1 MAAPG
6 DYRKPRNQEMRDLVL
21 RLPHPVRVLDNSG
34 TILWQ
39 NQAAEGVAEE
49 TSWSNQATTWQ
60 GQKAILAIAQAAEA
74 PPSPLL
80 AELEA
85 ENERLRR
92 HQKQTARR
100 KKKAEVTA
108 KQTEKAADEF
118 EKRERKLREQLEAAE
133 KRLAELESSLASPEA
148 ESETDL
154 PQAAAKG
161 KSKSKKSK
169 AKSKAKSK
177 SKVEVSEEV
186 PDSKSL
192 TELQEQLQSSERAR
206 EELQGQLSEMEASR
220 ATLQGELRS
229 LQGRLDAAAARYV
242 ELQVEFDAYRQE
254 VEEEESRRQLEEQ
267 LAAKVREFE
276 ELERSFEDEQKAFL
290 QQKLDLESR
299 LTEQEVEFVKLRETV
314 SGTSQEKPRDASREL
329 ADLREDLEEARL
341 ALAESTK
348 RETRLNEKLESA
360 NELKEEQAKVLALVK
375 DELGELRRREK
386 ELRETLRLYGDF
398 RGELEQARSEA
409 RQYREEALALREA
422 TEKLEN
428 KLIESRRELSE
439 AKSAGSG
446 SGGLSLRLPNGAGES
461 ASSTV
466 KSQLEFAQ
474 SRLRETE
481 KKLDEARAALKKA
494 QADAQSAKETEKL
507 AFQDSLTGLPNRHIV
522 DRFLDFSH
530 SQAKSTGK
538 NYALFLI
545 DVDGF
550 RVLNDTFGRDWGDA
564 LLRAIAERLS
574 GMRGKNHIVA
584 RHSQDRFLLLAG
596 DLLSN
601 AVTGFLSE
609 AARAL
614 LDALAHP
621 FEVKGES
628 IKLTGSLGISV
639 GPGRSD
645 DFKDLLPQ
653 AEIAL
658 ENAKSLGPG
667 TYVVYSDGLAQKA
680 QRDQVYL
687 RQMEHAIARHEFQN
701 VYQPV
706 FNLNKG
712 IVMGLEL
719 LLRWHHRDQRV
730 LKPEEFLDVALSS
743 GLIFS
748 IAEVTWPKAFKA
760 LARWRKLRPGITLS
774 INLSDRELLNP
785 RLVERATEWAKA
797 AGVETSAILF
807 EVRDASRLRGSSSWW
822 TILSALQRAGF
833 GLVLDDYAAKSSLFG
848 TLAFSGFVQAK
859 TTIDEKNP
867 ICTPAPAAH
876 KGVQYVA
883 KRIQTRFD
891 PKALKRAGFDMAQ
904 GSAVAQPLDE
914 DDVDGILS

>member
-21 RLPHPVRVLDNSG
+21 RLPHPVRVLDNTG
-34 TILWQ
+34 AILWQ
-39 NQAAEGVAEE
+39 NQAAETSPEE
-49 TSWSNQATTWQ
+49 TQWSQQTTSWQ
-60 GQKAILAIAQAAEA
+60 GKKAVLAIAQAAES
-74 PPSPLL
+74 PPSPVI

-100 KKKAEVTA
+100 KKKAEDSA

-118 EKRERKLREQLEAAE
+118 EKRERKLRDQLEAAE
-133 KRLAELESSLASPEA
+133 KRIAELEV
-148 ESETDL
+148 DL
-154 PQAAAKG
+154 PAAATKG
-161 KSKSKKSK
+161 KDKSKKSK
-169 AKSKAKSK
+169 TKAKAKSK
-177 SKVEVSEEV
+177 SKGKVDVSVEAA
-186 PDSKSL
+186 DSKTL
-192 TELQEQLQSSERAR
+192 IDLQEQLRASERAR
-206 EELQGQLSEMEASR
+206 EELQERLSKVEASR
-220 ATLQGELRS
+220 ATWSSERVELESQLRS

-299 LTEQEVEFVKLRETV
+299 LTEQEVEFVKLRDTV
-314 SGTSQEKPRDASREL
+314 SGTSQERPRDPSREL
-329 ADLREDLEEARL
+329 TDLREDLEEARL
-341 ALAESTK
+341 ALVESTK

-360 NELKEEQAKVLALVK
+360 QELKEEQAKVLALVK

-398 RGELEQARSEA
+398 REELEQARAEA

-446 SGGLSLRLPNGAGES
+446 SGGLSLRLPSGAGES

-474 SRLRETE
+474 NRLRETE
-481 KKLDEARAALKKA
+481 KQLDEARAALKKA

-530 SQAKSTGK
+530 KQAKSTGK

-564 LLRAIAERLS
+564 LLLAIAERLS

-596 DLLSN
+596 DLLPN
-601 AVTGFLSE
+601 TVTGFLSE

-621 FEVKGES
+621 FDVKGES

-653 AEIAL
+653 AETAL

-680 QRDQVYL
+680 QRDLMYL
-687 RQMEHAIARHEFQN
+687 RQMEYAIARQEFQN
-701 VYQPV
+701 VYQPI

-712 IVMGLEL
+712 LVMGLEL

-748 IAEVTWPKAFKA
+748 IAEATWPQAFKA
-760 LARWRKLRPGITLS
+760 LARWRKRRPGVTLS

-785 RLVERATEWAKA
+785 KLVDRATEWAKI

-807 EVRDASRLRGSSSWW
+807 EVRDASRLRSSSSWW

-867 ICTPAPAAH
+867 VCTPAPAAH
-876 KGVQYVA
+876 KSVQYVA

-891 PKALKRAGFDMAQ
+891 PKALKKAGFDMAQ

-914 DDVDGILS
+914 EDVDGILS